1 MGLGC
6 VATVK
11 AAGVAEIMVTVLYIG
26 GFLTFD
32 VPCDFLA
39 NSQVSIVWIGIV
51 LGKKKLRYIY
61 IFVIRNTVS
70 LTVIWCHVYSLYI
83 YIFWFQQ

>member
-39 NSQVSIVWIGIV
+39 NSQV
-51 LGKKKLRYIY
+51 
-61 IFVIRNTVS
+61 
-70 LTVIWCHVYSLYI
+70 
-83 YIFWFQQ
+83 